1 MCMLPENGGGPDAN
15 HAEAT
20 NRPSNPMTQSSSPG
34 RQLLEAHRR
43 RREAALRLAPLPHS
57 GVRDPERGWTW

>member
-1 MCMLPENGGGPDAN
+1 MLPENGGGPDAN

-20 NRPSNPMTQSSSPG
+20 TNHPSNPMPKSSSPG

-43 RREAALRLAPLPHS
+43 RHQAALRLVPLPHS
-57 GVRDPERGWTW
+57 GVRDPERGWSW